1 MLNPAPCRQKQAHT
15 AIPEHAP
22 LLAKEPGRL
31 HMLAD
36 GIGNRHVKA
45 SVRERQRGRV
55 ALPIRLARVPFACV
69 VDKRVVAIQP
79 DHLRWRI
86 PALQRAAQRTGSAAD
101 FQNARALFKAK
112 KLRIRVLK
120 AVGKAQLPRA
130 IQRSNALNSIR
141 PEMIHTSPP
150 PPFSSKSTIPCP
162 RRLVNGFSR

>member
-1 MLNPAPCRQKQAHT
+1 MLNPAPRRQKQAHT

-79 DHLRWRI
+79 DHLR
-86 PALQRAAQRTGSAAD
+86 
-101 FQNARALFKAK
+101 
-112 KLRIRVLK
+112 
-120 AVGKAQLPRA
+120 
-130 IQRSNALNSIR
+130 
-141 PEMIHTSPP
+141 
-150 PPFSSKSTIPCP
+150 
-162 RRLVNGFSR
+162 